1 MQAIG
6 VLGAGTM
13 GAGIAQ
19 VAAQAGYRVI
29 LYDVGSEPVKV
40 GIGRVQSG
48 FDRLVQRGRMS
59 LAEREQALAR
69 LKGTTDLAEMA
80 GADVVIEAAP
90 EVLELKQNLF
100 RQLEAVCRPDAVL
113 ATNTSSLSV
122 TEIGA
127 SVERPERVVGMHFF
141 NPPPLMPLVEVVQGA
156 KSSPEA
162 AGLVMELARKMG
174 KTPVAAKDTPGFIV
188 NRVARPFPGEAL
200 RLVGDNIAGIQQVD
214 RTLRMAA
221 GFKMGPF
228 ELMDLVGMDVNYA
241 VNRSVYDQ
249 FFGDPRFRPHPLQA
263 QMVKGNLLGRK
274 TGAGWYRYGP
284 DGIIGGPAGPEYFG
298 KPGPRVEEIASVC
311 VVDDPAMAELVLA
324 AGYALSGDGTAADL
338 VILGDPALAPTAHT
352 RAPALVLVEASATNV
367 TEAAADMVDPVRVVG
382 YGGLPSVADRQLV
395 EISVGLRT
403 GESAW
408 KLAGRFVRS
417 LGRDIEVIH
426 DSPGLIAARA
436 IACLANE
443 AAYALQEGVASRSD
457 IDSAM
462 RLGVGY
468 PKGPLEWADELGL
481 PRVLRV
487 LEGMQRHTGDDRYRP
502 CPLLRQLVRAGM
514 RFADFHDHM

>member
-1 MQAIG
+1 MQEIG

-19 VAAQAGYRVI
+19 VAAQAGYRVV
-29 LYDVGSEPVKV
+29 LYDVGPEPLKV
-40 GIGRVQSG
+40 GFGRIQSG
-48 FDRLVQRGRMS
+48 FDRLVQRGRMKPE
-59 LAEREQALAR
+59 EREQALAR
-69 LKGTTDLAEMA
+69 LKGTTDLADMA
-80 GADVVIEAAP
+80 GADVVVEAAP
-90 EVLELKQNLF
+90 EVLELKQRLF
-100 RQLEAVCRPDAVL
+100 RQLEAVCRPETVL

-127 SVERPERVVGMHFF
+127 SVARPERVVGMHFF

-156 KSSPEA
+156 RSSAEA
-162 AGLVMELARKMG
+162 ADLVTELARQMG

-241 VNRSVYDQ
+241 VNRSVFDQ
-249 FFGDPRFRPHPLQA
+249 FFGDPRYRPHPLQA

-274 TGAGWYRYGP
+274 TGEGWYRYGP
-284 DGIIGGPAGPEYFG
+284 DGIVDGPKGPEYCG
-298 KPGPRVEEIASVC
+298 NPGPRVEEIGSVC
-311 VVDDPAMAELVLA
+311 VVGDPAMAELARSAGYDLSDDASTADLVVLGDPGMALA
-324 AGYALSGDGTAADL
+324 AG
-338 VILGDPALAPTAHT
+338 P
-352 RAPALVLVEASATNV
+352 RASALVLVEASTISV
-367 TEAAADMVDPVRVVG
+367 TEVAAGLVGPMRVVG

-403 GESAW
+403 GEAAW

-417 LGRDIEVIH
+417 LGRDVEVIH
-426 DSPGLIAARA
+426 DSPGLIAPRT
-436 IACLANE
+436 IACLVNE
-443 AAYALQEGVASRSD
+443 AAYALQEGVASRAD

-462 RLGVGY
+462 KLGVSY

-487 LEGMQRHTGDDRYRP
+487 LEGLQRHTGDDRYRP
-502 CPLLRQLVRAGM
+502 CPLMRQLVRAGM
-514 RFADFHDHM
+514 RFADYQDHM